1 MIILNKGEIN
11 ELILNINNNS
21 RTEFATYDL
30 NFVHILSQESKSY
43 TIDTSNNSEYGENDR
58 YCEIILNLENDDL
71 NYEGQYEL
79 TIKGN
84 GSNLVFTGIVE
95 LIGTSENNSFTEYI
109 STNED
114 NDNYIY
120 IS

>member
-1 MIILNKGEIN
+1 MHVC
-11 ELILNINNNS
+11 
-21 RTEFATYDL
+21 T
-30 NFVHILSQESKSY
+30 
-43 TIDTSNNSEYGENDR
+43 
-58 YCEIILNLENDDL
+58 NDDL

-95 LIGTSENNSFTEYI
+95 LVGTSENNSFTEYI